1 MSLPIYEMMIN
12 PEEGSDVEVSFVAL
26 VDKPAIERNF
36 MTFNAFDYENFGGP
50 GSGPQGGGDD
60 SGGDDDPDTQKI
72 LAKPRHERS
81 EGDIKHL
88 LKRKKKTEVKE
99 IADNGKKWLKSNP
112 DKVGTPEHRTVSRE
126 VNVADKIVKGFY
138 QSQVLHFAIDTDKRI
153 ISGPAMVADVPIY
166 RKDEGGEYN
175 VFFSA
180 ATIKEIA
187 LKFAKKGYAKNLNL
201 FHDPN
206 MPADGVAIFNS
217 FVSDKS
223 MGIHPMK
230 GFEDLP
236 DGSWFISA
244 KVESDEIW
252 AKIKA
257 GELKGFSV
265 EGNFSFKKTGMNSQN
280 AVLQESGIMSDIKTL
295 LKDVKDFLFNAAPPP
310 PAATAAPVVAEAVKA
325 KLKDGTEVSVS
336 EMVAG
341 GVVMIGM
348 APAPAG
354 EHELEDGTKI
364 TVGEGGVI
372 TAIVPATQA
381 APPPADYTKE
391 FASVNEKLT
400 GYEQKFAGY
409 ESKFTAYETKFAEQA
424 TAIAKAQ
431 AMNEKLFA
439 IVEKLAEAPTADP
452 ASTSGNNFNSQYSED
467 RAEKIARLSASLNK
481 LKTA

>member
-1 MSLPIYEMMIN
+1 MALPIYEMMIN
-12 PEEGSDVEVSFVAL
+12 PEETSDVEVSFVAL

-36 MTFNAFDYENFGGP
+36 MTFKTQTLNF
-50 GSGPQGGGDD
+50 
-60 SGGDDDPDTQKI
+60 
-72 LAKPRHERS
+72 A
-81 EGDIKHL
+81 
-88 LKRKKKTEVKE
+88 V
-99 IADNGKKWLKSNP
+99 
-112 DKVGTPEHRTVSRE
+112 
-126 VNVADKIVKGFY
+126 
-138 QSQVLHFAIDTDKRI
+138 DTDKRI

-166 RKDEGGEYN
+166 RKDQGGEYN

-206 MPADGVAIFNS
+206 MPADGVTIFNS

-223 MGIHPMK
+223 IGVLPMA

-244 KVESDEIW
+244 KVESDAIW
-252 AKIKA
+252 QRIKA

-265 EGNFSFKKTGMNSQN
+265 EGNFSFKKTGMENEN
-280 AVLQESGIMSDIKTL
+280 PHLIESSIMSDIKTL
-295 LKDVKDFLFNAAPPP
+295 LSTLKGALFSADAPPP
-310 PAATAAPVVAEAVKA
+310 PAPAPAPVAAAAVTA

-336 EMVAG
+336 ELAVG
-341 GVVMIGM
+341 GTVMIGE

-372 TAIVPATQA
+372 TAVTPGVA

-391 FASVNEKLT
+391 FAAVNEKLT
-400 GYEQKFAGY
+400 GYEAKFAGY
-409 ESKFTAYETKFAEQA
+409 EQKFADYETRIQ
-424 TAIAKAQ
+424 KAQ

-439 IVEKLAEAPTADP
+439 IVEKLAESPTADP
-452 ASTSGNNFNSQYSED
+452 ASGGSGGNFNSQYSED
-467 RAEKIARLSASLNK
+467 KAERLKNLQISLNK